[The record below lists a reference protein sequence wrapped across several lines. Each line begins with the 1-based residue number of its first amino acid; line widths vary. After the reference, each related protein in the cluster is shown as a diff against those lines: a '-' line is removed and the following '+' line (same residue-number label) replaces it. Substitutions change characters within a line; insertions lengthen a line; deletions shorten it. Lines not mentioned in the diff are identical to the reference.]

1 MSKQLV
7 KVGDLIKGWCTD
19 EEDQVGIVIEVINSD
34 YQVPPVCKIL
44 WPSGGIQKEW
54 TDDVEVISETERS
67 T

>member
-1 MSKQLV
+1 M
-7 KVGDLIKGWCTD
+7 KVGDLIRSCYTD
-19 EEDQVGIVIEVINSD
+19 EEEHVGIVIEVINSD

-44 WPSGGIQKEW
+44 WPSGEIQKEW

>member
-1 MSKQLV
+1 MKA
-7 KVGDLIKGWCTD
+7 GDLIRSCYTD
-19 EEDQVGIVIEVINSD
+19 EEEHVGIVIEVINSD

-44 WPSGGIQKEW
+44 WPSGEIQKEW